1 MADAAAIPVPFDGT
15 LLERPLEGPPP
26 PAPEDGV
33 PDARVESLTEAVAR
47 SDYAAAARTAEALL
61 REGLR
66 DARLI
71 GPYLFGSFQER
82 GLHAMPGMFRS
93 LHTVLTA
100 SYPSFGPEDKRD
112 VFTDTGLRWLLRT
125 LNKHLAH
132 HEKKQDDTWRQ
143 WCEPGCRAPLEEAL
157 TLSGPILTVLS
168 TTPPKSACVEPF
180 RNLTLWLERHVQS
193 LPPPAPPRAEPAEAS
208 VPSPALASAAVVPAP
223 TAVAPPAPVPA
234 PEPGLPISPAMALL
248 LRKLEAFDTLLAL
261 GELAKAGVVASD
273 LLATVE
279 RFDPRV
285 YLPALFPR
293 FFAGL
298 STHARK
304 LEPFLHESPSLSARA
319 LEQLYRVDLDAFL
332 AQRVDEAGEED

>member
-15 LLERPLEGPPP
+15 LLERPLQGPPP

-47 SDYAAAARTAEALL
+47 GDYAGAARTAEALL
-61 REGLR
+61 RDGLR

-71 GPYLFGSFQER
+71 GPYIFGGFQER
-82 GLHAMPGMFRS
+82 GLLAMPGMFRS

-157 TLSGPILTVLS
+157 KLTGPILTALS
-168 TTPPKSACVEPF
+168 ATLPKSGCEEPF

-193 LPPPAPPRAEPAEAS
+193 LPLPAPPRAEAAEAS
-208 VPSPALASAAVVPAP
+208 APSPALASAAVVPAP
-223 TAVAPPAPVPA
+223 APVAPPAPA
-234 PEPGLPISPAMALL
+234 PGLPISPAMALL
-248 LRKLEAFDTLLAL
+248 LRKLEAFDALLAR

-285 YLPALFPR
+285 YLPSLFPR

-304 LEPFLHESPSLSARA
+304 LEPFLQQSPSLPARA

-332 AQRVDEAGEED
+332 AQRVDAAGEED